1 MFWLASSSAI
11 FALLFATLVLSILGS
26 GIAAFS
32 PTSTLIHTPSC
43 LTAKLRVCSRRR
55 VGGQFA
61 RSPSRG
67 QQLKMAEDG
76 LYSPFWEHTASVL
89 KGMGGAISSYP
100 IPDG

>member
-1 MFWLASSSAI
+1 MLASSSAI
-11 FALLFATLVLSILGS
+11 FTLILATLVLSLLGS
-26 GIAAFS
+26 GTAAFS

-43 LTAKLRVCSRRR
+43 LTAQLRVCSRRR

-61 RSPSRG
+61 RSPARG
-67 QQLKMAEDG
+67 QQLTMAEAG